1 MGLIRF
7 VSPIS
12 IVSQI
17 MGSRRSRS
25 RSRDR
30 DRKRKKERK
39 RSRSRSKDRKRER
52 KRSRS
57 RDRKRSKA
65 RKRSKSKSPK
75 AKPSVL
81 PVKDV
86 AVKEFKP
93 ENVKK
98 EPQKD
103 DKKLSRFSGGL
114 EAFKKAR
121 AMSPSAQPKPDPD
134 APLAPAKVEIP
145 GFPKAMAGVQVFK
158 PEKLDVNV
166 DSVDIAGKFDLAN
179 LAKEMMDRRKRVERW
194 RREQKR
200 KVM

>member
-1 MGLIRF
+1 MGTH
-7 VSPIS
+7 PIFES
-12 IVSQI
+12 DFDCLTE

-25 RSRDR
+25 KSRDR

-39 RSRSRSKDRKRER
+39 RSRSRSKDRKRSRSRER

-57 RDRKRSKA
+57 KEKTKVKERS
-65 RKRSKSKSPK
+65 RSKS
-75 AKPSVL
+75 
-81 PVKDV
+81 PVVKIPDV
-86 AVKEFKP
+86 VVKEFKP

-98 EPQKD
+98 EPKD
-103 DKKLSRFSGGL
+103 EKKLSRFSGGL

-200 KVM
+200 KVMVE